1 MSVQW
6 TKKVEIDVFNGQKFN
21 IGNAYKIFAD
31 NSTYTGLLKKVTDD
45 QLDFTTLNHDV
56 FVSIGDILGGS
67 VRIIE
72 MSTYNKIDYKPG
84 QVFKLI
90 SGMTICGERVFSN
103 SLIIIDS
110 ILLGSGGKD
119 YYNIVIKNKGQIT
132 RELSIT
138 KDNFIEIDKN
148 SEKIRMTSN
157 EWKNIQFD

>member
-6 TKKVEIDVFNGQKFN
+6 TKKVEIDVFNEQKFN
-21 IGNAYKIFAD
+21 IGNAYKILSG
-31 NSTYTGLLKKVTDD
+31 NSVYTGLLKKVTDD
-45 QLDFTTLNHDV
+45 QLDFITLDEDI
-56 FVSIGDILGGS
+56 FVSINDILDVN

-72 MSTYNKIDYKPG
+72 MNTINKPDYKPG

-90 SGMTICGERVFSN
+90 SGMAICGERVFSN

-110 ILLGSGGKD
+110 ILLGSEGKD

-148 SEKIRMTSN
+148 SEQIRMTSN